1 MSRPYN
7 TQSSGNIREDGM
19 VTAAGKGQVCI
30 PSKEK
35 NLQFRK
41 LKAISTNQLCFDC
54 PGTRPTW
61 ASVTYGIFLC
71 LDCSSTHRGMGVH
84 TTFVRSVDLDE
95 WTQRQID
102 AMRLGGNGNAKTF
115 FRQHGLSEMHGKI
128 EQKYQSRAAVAYK
141 IELAKQVEAE
151 ACKRGEGSGA
161 AAGVAT
167 AGSLLENLELQ
178 HSQDLDAEAKAKLAA
193 AKGGAATNGSVVQPK
208 MQLASLNKA
217 AKGKLVVTPPNSG
230 GLTTIRKPGTLSSSG
245 FLKKKPVGGA
255 SAKLRV
261 NRLSQQ
267 ANGSESQN
275 SDDAFAEADTAAAL
289 KAEEEAAKKAAEGA
303 AKAKAAAAMAKSVPV
318 PEPVASPKSPEKRST
333 MEDGVSRLKMMNN
346 DFFSGL

>member
-1 MSRPYN
+1 M
-7 TQSSGNIREDGM
+7 
-19 VTAAGKGQVCI
+19 
-30 PSKEK
+30 
-35 NLQFRK
+35 
-41 LKAISTNQLCFDC
+41 
-54 PGTRPTW
+54 
-61 ASVTYGIFLC
+61 
-71 LDCSSTHRGMGVH
+71 H

-151 ACKRGEGSGA
+151 ACKRGEGTGA

-167 AGSLLENLELQ
+167 AGSLLDNLELQ
-178 HSQDLDAEAKAKLAA
+178 HSQELDANARAKLAA
-193 AKGGAATNGSVVQPK
+193 AKGAAATNGSAAQPK

-230 GLTTIRKPGTLSSSG
+230 GLTAIRKPGTLSSSG

-261 NRLSQQ
+261 NKLAMSQK

-275 SDDAFAEADTAAAL
+275 SDDAFAEADVAAAL
-289 KAEEEAAKKAAEGA
+289 KAEEEAAKKAVEAA
-303 AKAKAAAAMAKSVPV
+303 AKAKAAAAVVKSAPV
-318 PEPVASPKSPEKRST
+318 PEPVPSPKSTEKRST
-333 MEDGVSRLKMMNN
+333 IEDGVSRLKMMNN

>member
-1 MSRPYN
+1 
-7 TQSSGNIREDGM
+7 
-19 VTAAGKGQVCI
+19 
-30 PSKEK
+30 
-35 NLQFRK
+35 
-41 LKAISTNQLCFDC
+41 
-54 PGTRPTW
+54 
-61 ASVTYGIFLC
+61 
-71 LDCSSTHRGMGVH
+71 MGVH

-161 AAGVAT
+161 AASVAT

-178 HSQDLDAEAKAKLAA
+178 HSQDMNAEARAKLAA
-193 AKGGAATNGSVVQPK
+193 AKGAAAATNGSVAQPK
-208 MQLASLNKA
+208 MQLASLNKS
-217 AKGKLVVTPPNSG
+217 AKGKLVVTPPTSG
-230 GLTTIRKPGTLSSSG
+230 GLTAIRKPGTLSSSG

-255 SAKLRV
+255 KLRV
-261 NRLSQQ
+261 NKLSQQ
-267 ANGSESQN
+267 ANGSDTQN
-275 SDDAFAEADTAAAL
+275 SDDAFAEADTAAAV
-289 KAEEEAAKKAAEGA
+289 KAEEEAAKKAAEA
-303 AKAKAAAAMAKSVPV
+303 AARAKAAAAMAKSVPV

-346 DFFSGL
+346 DFFSGV

>member
-1 MSRPYN
+1 
-7 TQSSGNIREDGM
+7 
-19 VTAAGKGQVCI
+19 
-30 PSKEK
+30 
-35 NLQFRK
+35 
-41 LKAISTNQLCFDC
+41 
-54 PGTRPTW
+54 
-61 ASVTYGIFLC
+61 
-71 LDCSSTHRGMGVH
+71 MGVH

-151 ACKRGEGSGA
+151 ACKRGEGLAAA

-178 HSQDLDAEAKAKLAA
+178 HSQELNAEARAKLEA
-193 AKGGAATNGSVVQPK
+193 AKGVAATNGSAAQPK

-289 KAEEEAAKKAAEGA
+289 KAEEEAAKKAAEAA
-303 AKAKAAAAMAKSVPV
+303 AKAKAAAAMAKLAPV
-318 PEPVASPKSPEKRST
+318 PEPVTSPKSPDKRST

-346 DFFSGL
+346 DFFSGV